1 MNNTKK
7 SKKAKNNKNSKASTE
22 GFQTA
27 RETHHYFEARG
38 SDGAFV
44 AILTALI
51 QIELNAITEVMERWE
66 IPTVNAYVDSEWDN
80 GWFFMLDRDD
90 ELDEEYGVRNADGIA
105 EALGHHLATLSRL
118 MHHEYTENS
127 KLVISLKAGATVDGK
142 PVMP

>member
-7 SKKAKNNKNSKASTE
+7 NKKSKKNKSSYE
-22 GFQTA
+22 GRLTSRA
-27 RETHHYFEARG
+27 VSYHFERG
-38 SDGAFV
+38 RADGAFV

-51 QIELNAITEVMERWE
+51 QIELDAIKEVMERFE
-66 IPTVNAYVDSEWDN
+66 IPTVNAYVEEWDN

-90 ELDEEYGVRNADGIA
+90 EFDEEYGGDLADAIA

>member
-7 SKKAKNNKNSKASTE
+7 SKKSKKAKASKVSAE

-51 QIELNAITEVMERWE
+51 QIELDAIKEVMARFE
-66 IPTVNAYVDSEWDN
+66 IPTVNAYVEEWEN

-90 ELDEEYGVRNADGIA
+90 EFDDEYGGELADAIA